1 MATKTVI
8 KTKLKPHASRKLLD
22 YAKNQPASKATLHD
36 IQVTL
41 SSIGISLSKRV
52 TEERDKR

>member
-1 MATKTVI
+1 MVTKTGI

-22 YAKNQPASKATLHD
+22 YAKNQPAAKVTLHD

-41 SSIGISLSKRV
+41 SNIGISLSKRV
-52 TEERDKR
+52 TEARDKR